1 MRSKRFLQNK
11 KGEELKKTFLI
22 IISIIMFI
30 NVSMPLFSQDNQL
43 SAKVIAYYFHGSF
56 RCYTCTNM
64 EKFSRE
70 AMEKNFKDALV
81 SGKLEFKAVNV
92 EDRGNEHF
100 VDDYKLYTKSLIV
113 SLVKD
118 GKEVKSKNLDKIWEL
133 AHNKDKFIDYVT
145 AEVGEFIKEVK

>member
-1 MRSKRFLQNK
+1 
-11 KGEELKKTFLI
+11 
-22 IISIIMFI
+22 MFI

>member
-1 MRSKRFLQNK
+1 MK
-11 KGEELKKTFLI
+11 KLVLVMLAPVAV
-22 IISIIMFI
+22 ISSAIAFAA
-30 NVSMPLFSQDNQL
+30 DN
-43 SAKVIAYYFHGSF
+43 SSVKAIAYYFHGSF

-70 AMEKNFKDALV
+70 AVETNFKDAMA

-100 VDDYKLYTKSLIV
+100 GDDYKLYTKSLII

-118 GKEVKSKNLDKIWEL
+118 GKEVRYKNLDKIWQL
-133 AHNKDKFIDYVT
+133 AGNKQKFIDYVT
-145 AEVGEFIKEVK
+145 GEVNELMKDV

>member
-1 MRSKRFLQNK
+1 MRK
-11 KGEELKKTFLI
+11 I
-22 IISIIMFI
+22 IQALAVAAVIST
-30 NVSMPLFSQDNQL
+30 SSLT
-43 SAKVIAYYFHGSF
+43 SAENSSSTKVIAYYFHGSF

-70 AMEKNFKDALV
+70 AVEANFKDDLV

-100 VDDYKLYTKSLIV
+100 VDEYKLYTKSLII

-118 GKEVKSKNLDKIWEL
+118 DREVRFKNLDKIWQL
-133 AHNKDKFIDYVT
+133 VRNKQKFIDYVT
-145 AEVGEFIKEVK
+145 AEVNEFMKDAQ